1 MTLLLAYFVFVLTSV
16 FAVVYLCIERG
27 VIRFGV
33 DSGADSSAK
42 ALFADAFRAMGEA
55 LPAAKEAE
63 NPVRRLLLSA
73 GYRNP
78 SALAIFY
85 GIKAALA
92 VFLATALGLAALV
105 NGRDLASTLTVL
117 LCGAGLGFLAPDRVL
132 RPLVRARA
140 GRIRQAV
147 PAALDLMVLSVEA
160 GQSLNLAI
168 LETSSE
174 LRLAFPDLAAE
185 LAQVHLELRAGKS
198 RGDALRRL
206 GERNKEPELRKL
218 ANVLIDS
225 DRFGT
230 SLGPALRSHAKYLRS
245 RMKQGAQEQARRVAV
260 KLVFPVFFLI
270 FPSVLLVTLG
280 PAVIKMTTQLK
291 SFVGEI

>member
-1 MTLLLAYFVFVLTSV
+1 MTILLGYFLFVLTAV
-16 FAVVYLCIERG
+16 FAAAYLCIERG
-27 VIRFGV
+27 VIRL
-33 DSGADSSAK
+33 GAPVEDSSAK
-42 ALFADAFRAMGEA
+42 ALFADAFRAVGEA

-63 NPVRRLLLSA
+63 NPARRLLLSA
-73 GYRNP
+73 GYRNH

-92 VFLATALGLAALV
+92 VFLATAFSLASLV
-105 NGRDLASTLTVL
+105 NGRDLASTLTVM
-117 LCGAGLGFLAPDRVL
+117 LCGAGLGFLIPDRVL
-132 RPLVRARA
+132 RPMVRARA
-140 GRIRQAV
+140 ERIRQAV
-147 PAALDLMVLSVEA
+147 PAALDMMVLSVEA
-160 GQSLNLAI
+160 GQSLNLAV
-168 LETSSE
+168 LETSNE
-174 LRLAFPDLAAE
+174 LRHAFPDLAAE

-198 RGDALRRL
+198 RADALRRL

-218 ANVLIDS
+218 ANVLIDA

-230 SLGPALRSHAKYLRS
+230 SLAPALRSHAKYLRA
-245 RMKQGAQEQARRVAV
+245 RMKQQAQESARRIAV

-291 SFVGEI
+291 SFIGEI